1 MEHLL
6 NTKKRTQKFKKT
18 EDTRYIYRNKLDKA
32 CFQHDMAYGDFEN
45 LARMTALDK
54 DLKDKAFNTAINQIY
69 DQYQGN
75 LASMVYKFLDEKL
88 S

>member
-1 MEHLL
+1 
-6 NTKKRTQKFKKT
+6 
-18 EDTRYIYRNKLDKA
+18 
-32 CFQHDMAYGDFEN
+32 MAYGDFEN